1 MLCIC
6 IQGYKKRSAY
16 IAAQAPLRNT
26 VDDFWKLIW
35 EFKTKVIVQVCS
47 FNEGGEVR
55 REGGREGG
63 GEGGRG
69 GGRREGGREG
79 GGVEGGREGGEGEGA
94 REGGG
99 EVALSKGTGDLCV
112 KSCHALLLAL
122 SYTLVVAHYISD
134 YKCGK
139 KVKLKVLVE
148 SAATLI

>member
-47 FNEGGEVR
+47 FNEGGEV
-55 REGGREGG
+55 
-63 GEGGRG
+63 
-69 GGRREGGREG
+69 GRRGR
-79 GGVEGGREGGEGEGA
+79 EGGREGGEGG

-99 EVALSKGTGDLCV
+99 REGGEGGREGGGREGGGRG
-112 KSCHALLLAL
+112 
-122 SYTLVVAHYISD
+122 
-134 YKCGK
+134 CG
-139 KVKLKVLVE
+139 
-148 SAATLI
+148 S